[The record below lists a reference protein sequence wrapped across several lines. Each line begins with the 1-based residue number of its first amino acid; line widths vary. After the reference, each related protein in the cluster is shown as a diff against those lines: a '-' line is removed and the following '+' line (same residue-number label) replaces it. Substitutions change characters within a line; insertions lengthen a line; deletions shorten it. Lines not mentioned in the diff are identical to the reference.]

1 MMADTRRRAFLHLLT
16 SMVAL
21 MALMT
26 GRAGAEVSPKAQAA
40 LLEPPTVNGQPVRVS
55 VALWIL
61 NIPAIDEVAQRVDM
75 VGYLIAD
82 WKDPRLVYTP
92 HGDDDTWRVYQPGEI
107 WMPRFQ
113 FPNAVTPH
121 TRYDGELSARP
132 DGSVRYLE
140 RWSVSLSSRFYLRR
154 FPFDSQTLRLSVQPF
169 LANASR
175 ELLAGRP
182 EMTGI
187 EQGASDALAQ
197 WQVGAIDFA
206 SRRVRLDNGK
216 RYISQLDFDIAIRR
230 RSAFYIWKVFLPLLL
245 MVCLSWTVFWVD
257 PMDLSSQVTISVTTI
272 LTIIAFGFS
281 IAASLP
287 RVPYLTYVDAFFLTC
302 YIFVFL
308 SIVELVAVHFHHRRE
323 RGARALRIRVFARK
337 GLPAAFI

>member
-1 MMADTRRRAFLHLLT
+1 
-16 SMVAL
+16 
-21 MALMT
+21 
-26 GRAGAEVSPKAQAA
+26 
-40 LLEPPTVNGQPVRVS
+40 
-55 VALWIL
+55 
-61 NIPAIDEVAQRVDM
+61 M

-82 WKDPRLVYTP
+82 WKDMRLVDTT
-92 HGDDDTWRVYQPGEI
+92 HGDSDAWRVYQPGEI

-121 TRYDGELSARP
+121 TRYDSELGARA

-140 RWSVSLSSRFYLRR
+140 RWSVSLSSRFDLRR

-175 ELLAGRP
+175 EILNGRP

-187 EQGASDALAQ
+187 KQEASEALAQ
-197 WQVGAIDFA
+197 WQVGTIEFA
-206 SRRVRLDNGK
+206 SHWVQLDNSK
-216 RYISQLDFDIAIRR
+216 RYISQLDFDIAIKR

-257 PMDLSSQVTISVTTI
+257 PIDLSAQVTISVTTI

-281 IAASLP
+281 IAASLL

-302 YIFVFL
+302 YVFVFL
-308 SIVELVAVHFHHRRE
+308 SIVELIAVHFHHRRE
-323 RGARALRIRVFARK
+323 RGAHAMRIRSLARM
-337 GLPAAFI
+337 GLPAAFVAINLVMAWWFLL